1 MEVMEMK
8 INLKD
13 SNEFKMMIARK
24 GYSQRTF
31 AENIDMSYVYLNQII
46 NNQLNPSG
54 KAAKKIADALSLEFD
69 DIFFIKFDDNSH
81 Q

>member
-1 MEVMEMK
+1 MK
-8 INLKD
+8 IHLRD
-13 SNEFKMMIARK
+13 SHNFKMMIARN

-31 AENIDMSYVYLNQII
+31 AENIEMSYVYLNQII

-54 KAAKKIADALSLEFD
+54 KAAKKIADALNLEFD
-69 DIFFIKFDDNSH
+69 DIFFISSDDKSH